1 MNLSAVGT
9 VPDSDTES
17 DVEMVD
23 AMEVED
29 EEDDRKPAAVD
40 LTAQFEACSLNRRI
54 DAGLTRPAVASVH
67 QSLLRPPT
75 YKPFATTQQEA
86 TYAKKKKS
94 GNNVSWNKFVRAR
107 TIGATTSKK
116 NSKKKQHDSDSE
128 EEEDASLL

>member
-1 MNLSAVGT
+1 
-9 VPDSDTES
+9 
-17 DVEMVD
+17 
-23 AMEVED
+23 MEVED

-75 YKPFATTQQEA
+75 YKPFATTQREA

-94 GNNVSWNKFVRAR
+94 GNSVSFNKYVRAR
-107 TIGATTSKK
+107 TISAATSKK
-116 NSKKKQHDSDSE
+116 SS
-128 EEEDASLL
+128 